1 MKRQNCFYNY
11 IMEKTGMI
19 FAKAIPKNKI
29 IGKDNR
35 VMKKYEIKVMAVAI
49 LSLLTTIAFVAW
61 AFISASDGVDSFYA
75 VLSLFTSPLIWM
87 VLCMV
92 FGAVFGLHNNE

>member
-1 MKRQNCFYNY
+1 
-11 IMEKTGMI
+11 
-19 FAKAIPKNKI
+19 
-29 IGKDNR
+29 
-35 VMKKYEIKVMAVAI
+35 MKKEEIKVMAVMI

-61 AFISASDGVDSFYA
+61 TFLSANDGVDSFYA
-75 VLSLFTSPLIWM
+75 VLSLFASPLIWM

>member
-1 MKRQNCFYNY
+1 MKKDE
-11 IMEKTGMI
+11 I
-19 FAKAIPKNKI
+19 KI
-29 IGKDNR
+29 I
-35 VMKKYEIKVMAVAI
+35 AVAI

-61 AFISASDGVDSFYA
+61 AFLSASDGVDSFYA
-75 VLSLFTSPLIWM
+75 VVSLFASPLIWM

>member
-1 MKRQNCFYNY
+1 MQKLFQR
-11 IMEKTGMI
+11 
-19 FAKAIPKNKI
+19 NKI

-75 VLSLFTSPLIWM
+75 VLSIFASPLIWM